1 MPVDPDRY
9 SRQDTR
15 MSDEFPQAWHE
26 GWRGRWFLYLVAATV
41 VTGLIVWGGVRWPYA
56 VAVGAA
62 LLAAGFVVRR
72 RPREAAPLDG
82 TLLARRA
89 ARLTD
94 LTVEGLVAAV
104 PIPAI
109 LLDPKLVV
117 RTHNASAG
125 ALVAGLKRGEPLT
138 LALRAPEVVE
148 TVRRA
153 LATNATQTIDYAER
167 VPVSRW
173 FRVEAAPVA
182 VTAEGRD
189 GGKPDFILVAMT
201 DMTEERRLERLRA
214 DFVANASHELRTP
227 LASVVG
233 FIETIQGPAK
243 KDAAAT
249 ERFLGIM
256 LAQAR
261 RMSRLIDDLLSLS
274 RVELNEHVRPVD
286 DVELVGLLGH
296 VRDTLG
302 PFASDQGVTVT
313 IEAAEPEIFVAGDQD
328 ELFRLFENLVQN
340 AIKYG
345 SEGKRVDIRLQREG
359 RDGRRDEAVVAI
371 RDHGPGIPPEH
382 LPRLTER
389 FYRVDVVSSREKGG
403 TGLGLALVKHILN
416 RHRGRLA
423 IDSTPGEGATFTVR
437 LETAV
442 DAEAPAGEAAAE

>member
-1 MPVDPDRY
+1 
-9 SRQDTR
+9 

-26 GWRGRWFLYLVAATV
+26 GWRGRWFLYLVGAAV
-41 VTGLIVWGGVRWPYA
+41 AVALIVLGGIRWPYA
-56 VAVGAA
+56 LGVGAV
-62 LLAAGFVVRR
+62 LVAAGFVVRR
-72 RPREAAPLDG
+72 RPREAAPLDA

-94 LTVEGLVAAV
+94 LTVEGLMAAV
-104 PIPAI
+104 PGPAI
-109 LLDPKLVV
+109 LIDPKLVV
-117 RTHNASAG
+117 RTHNARAA

-148 TVRRA
+148 AVRRA
-153 LATNATQTIDYAER
+153 LATNALQTIDYAER
-167 VPVSRW
+167 VPVNRW
-173 FRVEAAPVA
+173 FRVEVAPVA
-182 VTAEGRD
+182 VTAEARD
-189 GGKPDFILVAMT
+189 GGRPDFVLVAMT
-201 DMTEERRLERLRA
+201 DLTEERRLERLRA

-286 DVELVGLLGH
+286 TVELVGLLGN
-296 VRDTLG
+296 VRDALG
-302 PFASDQGVTVT
+302 PYAVEQGVTVA
-313 IEAAEPEIFVAGDQD
+313 IEASEPAIAVVGDQD

-345 SEGKRVDIRLQREG
+345 AEGRRVEITLNREE

-371 RDHGPGIPPEH
+371 RDHGAGIPAEH

-389 FYRVDVVSSREKGG
+389 FYRVDDVTSREKGG

-423 IDSTPGEGATFTVR
+423 IDSRPGEGATFTVR

-442 DAEAPAGEAAAE
+442 AADVRAGEAAAE

>member
-1 MPVDPDRY
+1 
-9 SRQDTR
+9 

-26 GWRGRWFLYLVAATV
+26 GWRGRWFLYLVAVALVLILIFAGGLRWSYALGAGLALV
-41 VTGLIVWGGVRWPYA
+41 VAGL
-56 VAVGAA
+56 
-62 LLAAGFVVRR
+62 LVRR
-72 RPREAAPLDG
+72 RPREAAPLDS

-94 LTVEGLVAAV
+94 LTVEGLISAV
-104 PIPAI
+104 PTPAI
-109 LLDPKLVV
+109 LVDPKIAV
-117 RTHNASAG
+117 RTHNAQAV
-125 ALVAGLKRGEPLT
+125 ALVPGLKRGEPLT
-138 LALRAPEVVE
+138 LALRAPEIVE
-148 TVRRA
+148 TVRRV
-153 LATNATQTIDYAER
+153 LATNTTQAIDYDER

-182 VTAEGRD
+182 VTGQARD
-189 GGKPDFILVAMT
+189 SQKPDFVLVT
-201 DMTEERRLERLRA
+201 LSDLTEERRLERFRA

-227 LASVVG
+227 LASVLG
-233 FIETIQGPAK
+233 FIETIQGPARN
-243 KDAAAT
+243 DPAAT

-274 RVELNEHVRPVD
+274 RIELNEHVRPVGR
-286 DVELVGLLGH
+286 VELVGLLGH

-302 PFASDQGVTVT
+302 PYAQDQGVSVSLQATEPAITVT
-313 IEAAEPEIFVAGDQD
+313 GDQD
-328 ELFRLFENLVQN
+328 ELIRLFENLVQN

-345 SEGKRVDIRLQREG
+345 AEGKRVEITVTREE
-359 RDGRRDEAVVAI
+359 RDGRRGEAVVAI
-371 RDHGPGIPPEH
+371 RDHGPGIPAEH

-423 IDSTPGEGATFTVR
+423 IESTQGEGATFSVR
-437 LETAV
+437 LETADEAGV
-442 DAEAPAGEAAAE
+442 AETRPAAE